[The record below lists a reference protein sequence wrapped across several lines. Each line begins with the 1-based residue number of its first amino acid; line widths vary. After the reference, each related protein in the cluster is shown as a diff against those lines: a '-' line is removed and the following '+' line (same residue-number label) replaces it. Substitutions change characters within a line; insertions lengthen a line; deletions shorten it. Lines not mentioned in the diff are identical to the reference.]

1 MECRDP
7 SFSCQNLKSVMDA
20 SSHGPMTAG
29 PVERPPAPP
38 AASHSRRRTRSMSAH
53 ESLTGERDGSA
64 LVAPTLT
71 DHQGD
76 VACDDPHSKSPE
88 PIPRCARV
96 PDPRAHLDD
105 TDAQP
110 ADPLPSDG
118 ACQVRVIS
126 TTSTVKTSP
135 AEAAAP
141 SSASQETERARTTRP
156 GGKALTGGEADR
168 PNCEDVLHRSDV
180 DRAVIRDPSIPAPAR
195 LAHQEAVSTP
205 PSPKVYTRAM
215 AGAGEGCE
223 QAVRDVCG
231 AGGARAASEAATGDM
246 PRMYGDVVSDV
257 EPEAAMAKSQ
267 LTSASGEDQH
277 DAAKAG
283 DLLYPLD
290 PKTSHAFEMP
300 GRDDRESAR
309 DRDPALTHTQSRL
322 TPRPHATL
330 AEDYRAAQ
338 DEKQTL
344 HDERERMAT
353 GEWRPGRD
361 EWNSTTEERNT
372 LNHS

>member
-1 MECRDP
+1 MPALPKAVWTNREPRGTQCSMERNTMHDRAEHFVRKGGSRLVECRDP

-118 ACQVRVIS
+118 ACQ
-126 TTSTVKTSP
+126 
-135 AEAAAP
+135 
-141 SSASQETERARTTRP
+141 RP
-156 GGKALTGGEADR
+156 WQDR
-168 PNCEDVLHRSDV
+168 LI
-180 DRAVIRDPSIPAPAR
+180 DR
-195 LAHQEAVSTP
+195 L
-205 PSPKVYTRAM
+205 K
-215 AGAGEGCE
+215 
-223 QAVRDVCG
+223 
-231 AGGARAASEAATGDM
+231 
-246 PRMYGDVVSDV
+246 
-257 EPEAAMAKSQ
+257 
-267 LTSASGEDQH
+267 
-277 DAAKAG
+277 
-283 DLLYPLD
+283 
-290 PKTSHAFEMP
+290 
-300 GRDDRESAR
+300 
-309 DRDPALTHTQSRL
+309 
-322 TPRPHATL
+322 
-330 AEDYRAAQ
+330 
-338 DEKQTL
+338 
-344 HDERERMAT
+344 
-353 GEWRPGRD
+353 
-361 EWNSTTEERNT
+361 
-372 LNHS
+372 